1 MTTLAEASA
10 ILRGAWSAG
19 GSTYGA
25 WCSIPDS
32 FAAEIMGSVGYDWAC
47 IDLQH
52 GLAGPDTVVPMM
64 QALSVTG
71 TPTFL
76 RVPWNAPEAIM
87 RALDLGA
94 VGVIVPM
101 IESAAEASAAVRAC
115 RYAPAGSRSYGPT
128 RAALRS
134 GESPTDQVNGDIIC
148 AVMVETVT
156 ALDALDEILSV
167 PGVNVVFVGPA
178 DLRISMG
185 ARDVADPAFLGQL
198 TRIADRARAHG
209 VVAGIFCPSDA
220 LAVAWRGLGYQMLA
234 VASDVRLLRQ
244 AASESLRGARDQR
257 QEVHDDQSRSGYL

>member
-1 MTTLAEASA
+1 
-10 ILRGAWSAG
+10 
-19 GSTYGA
+19 
-25 WCSIPDS
+25 
-32 FAAEIMGSVGYDWAC
+32 MGSVGYDWAC

-52 GLAGPDTVVPMM
+52 GLAGLDTVVPMM

-94 VGVIVPM
+94 VGVIVPK
-101 IESAAEASAAVRAC
+101 IESAAEAVAAVRAC

-134 GESPTDQVNGDIIC
+134 GESPTDQVNRDIIC

-156 ALDALDEILSV
+156 ALDTLDEILAV
-167 PGVNVVFVGPA
+167 TGVDVVFVGPV

-185 ARDVADPAFLGQL
+185 ARDVADPAFLAQL
-198 TRIADRARAHG
+198 ARIAERARVHG

-220 LAVAWRGLGYQMLA
+220 LAVSWRELGYQMLA
-234 VASDVRLLRQ
+234 VASDVRLLRH
-244 AASESLRGARDQR
+244 AASESLGRAREHR
-257 QEVHDDQSRSGYL
+257 QEVRDDQPHSGYL